1 MICIIMEIFYNLR
14 QAMHGINGKRQRAGI
29 CLFPAVFIILI
40 PVLAGAARISAFV
53 DQNRITPDESIH
65 LTVTIEGGKGEID
78 TSVIKDFS
86 VVSRGTGSSVRIING
101 KTTRKTTSNFI
112 LIPLKNGALKIPP
125 LSVKIDG
132 ELLKTR
138 EISIIVSPESA
149 ESSAKKDLFVSASV
163 SKNSP
168 YAGEQIIYTFKLF
181 SLVRIGNLRF
191 QKPEFSGFTARQI
204 GESRTYQKVI
214 EGRRFDVTELD
225 YLLVS
230 ATSGIKTI
238 DPALLGCDVIQRKE
252 NRTFGFDSF
261 FNDQFFGNLNSKPV
275 VLRTDPITVN
285 VKSLPE
291 NSTGV
296 DFSGL
301 VGQFQMTAE
310 IDSRIL
316 KTGDSTTLSVT
327 ITGNGN
333 IMDAEVPGIKVPDGF
348 KEYRDAPEET
358 IGLGRNGYSGSK
370 TFRSAIVALEPGEYK
385 IESIDMVYFDP
396 EKERYLP
403 MHGGPFELT
412 VDTSDEAVDAKAYT
426 LTAPDTVLK
435 IKKQKVEFTGHDI
448 LPLKEEL
455 DALKSR
461 MEISLIQFILFLL
474 IPAFFYLSL
483 RLVHIVIRKDLT
495 HRTRMLKKSEKAL
508 KKAGRIGTSGENFM
522 DLLYRALVAAIFAS
536 ADRAGE
542 SITYQ
547 EAREILRRRGYSD
560 DVVCRAV
567 DLLKYIESA
576 KYGGQNP
583 DADLKNDLLIQT
595 RQLVKRSLS

>member
-333 IMDAEVPGIKVPDGF
+333 IMDEEVPGIKVPDGF

>member
-1 MICIIMEIFYNLR
+1 MEIFYNLR

>member
-1 MICIIMEIFYNLR
+1 
-14 QAMHGINGKRQRAGI
+14 MHGINGKRQRAGI

>member
-1 MICIIMEIFYNLR
+1 VICIIMEIFHNL
-14 QAMHGINGKRQRAGI
+14 QQTMHSINGKRPRAGI
-29 CLFPAVFIILI
+29 CLSLAVFIILI
-40 PVLAGAARISAFV
+40 PVLAGAARISASV

-65 LTVTIEGGKGEID
+65 LTVTIEGGEGEID

-101 KTTRKTTSNFI
+101 KTTRKTTSNFT

-125 LSVKIDG
+125 LSVKTDDG
-132 ELLKTR
+132 LLKTR
-138 EISIIVSPESA
+138 EISIIVSRT
-149 ESSAKKDLFVSASV
+149 SAKSSVQKDLFVTASV
-163 SKNSP
+163 SNSSP

-181 SLVRIGNLRF
+181 SSIRIGNLRF

-204 GESRTYQKVI
+204 GESRTHQRVI

-230 ATSGIKTI
+230 VTSGIKTI
-238 DPALLGCDVIQRKE
+238 DPALLGCDVIQRKK
-252 NRTFGFDSF
+252 NRTSGFDSF
-261 FNDQFFGNLNSKPV
+261 FNDQFFGNLNSKPA
-275 VLRTDPITVN
+275 VLRTEPIPVN

-291 NSTGV
+291 NSTGA

-301 VGQFQMTAE
+301 VGQFRMTAE
-310 IDSRIL
+310 IDSRML

-327 ITGNGN
+327 ITGSGN
-333 IMDAEVPGIKVPDGF
+333 IMDAEGPGIKVPDGF

-358 IGLGRNGYSGSK
+358 IQLGRNGYSGSK

-385 IESIDMVYFDP
+385 VESIDMVYFDP
-396 EKERYLP
+396 EQEQYLP

-412 VDTSDEAVDAKAYT
+412 VDPSNEAVDAKAYS
-426 LTAPDTVLK
+426 LPAPDTVLK

-448 LPLKEEL
+448 LPLKEDL

-461 MEISLIQFILFLL
+461 MEISLIQFMLFLL

-483 RLVHIVIRKDLT
+483 RLVYIVIRKDLT
-495 HRTRMLKKSEKAL
+495 HRTRMLKKSERAL
-508 KKAGRIGTSGENFM
+508 KKAGRTGTSGENFM
-522 DLLYRALVAAIFAS
+522 DFLYRALVAAIFAS

-547 EAREILRRRGYSD
+547 EAQEILQRRGYSD
-560 DVVCRAV
+560 DVVCRTV

-576 KYGGQNP
+576 KYGGMNP
-583 DADLKNDLLIQT
+583 GADLKNDLLVQT